1 MFFCAFKRNGY
12 GPLQPPEGI
21 TSVPA
26 QTLAPGPGERDR
38 FNLAPSG
45 GVQASQPMPHSHL
58 SPTRTYHQRVY
69 SSLHRNHSSQNQP
82 INHNQVQIVA
92 NSHTGVH
99 MGSLPERGR
108 LSKRNPNQ
116 LNVNGRLCNNQHS
129 VIPQSNYT
137 NRSPSTMRQSPDQR
151 RVPSRNG
158 DPSQAAPSTQTST
171 VVSPGHN
178 RSSGHDP
185 YSKTLNNGSTADSS
199 ISPPPI
205 VPRRQKKHP
214 DRLKAPQKNHKNQHV
229 NNSQDTRQMDKN
241 LANHLFMKDS
251 QVMGNNGVLYT
262 VASTPL

>member
-1 MFFCAFKRNGY
+1 
-12 GPLQPPEGI
+12 
-21 TSVPA
+21 
-26 QTLAPGPGERDR
+26 
-38 FNLAPSG
+38 
-45 GVQASQPMPHSHL
+45 
-58 SPTRTYHQRVY
+58 
-69 SSLHRNHSSQNQP
+69 
-82 INHNQVQIVA
+82 
-92 NSHTGVH
+92 

-116 LNVNGRLCNNQHS
+116 LNVNDRLCNNQHS

-137 NRSPSTMRQSPDQR
+137 IRSLSTMRQSPDQR
-151 RVPSRNG
+151 RVPSTNG
-158 DPSQAAPSTQTST
+158 DPRQAAPSTQNSA
-171 VVSPGHN
+171 VVPPVHS

-185 YSKTLNNGSTADSS
+185 HSKTLNNGPTVDST

-205 VPRRQKKHP
+205 VPRRQKKHA